1 MTEIL
6 GLNTWLGHLDDEY
19 FGAYI
24 PDGGAAVKI
33 AVAENG
39 FTPKEIA
46 EGVRSHAAKAGLT
59 TFLINSY
66 DVKLHMIDRVF
77 FACASQVP
85 WTRLTDYALRRFAA
99 DEGFTLPGEVEEGA
113 SFAQALAQSSG
124 TEVDYVR
131 QRLNQCIHEYV
142 YRDRGMVRDFRLAM
156 TILCKNRLTGSPSA
170 VSDSQLIEQWL
181 TGGLTRVSELKQM
194 FIYSKI
200 NRTNARLHLESLLH
214 WIRVAKVPGAAIIL
228 DLGRL
233 VAGGASD
240 EPGERYSRAALLD
253 AYEVLRQFI
262 DSIDDLEGV
271 FIVGVA
277 DSSIL
282 DPDRRSR
289 GLVAYQA
296 LRNRVYDEVRDRT
309 HANPVGSL
317 VRIGGWI

>member
-1 MTEIL
+1 MTEVL
-6 GLNTWLGHLDDEY
+6 GLNTWLGYLSEEY
-19 FGAYI
+19 FRNYI
-24 PDGGAAVKI
+24 PEGGAAVKI
-33 AVAENG
+33 AVAEG
-39 FTPKEIA
+39 GLTTKEVV
-46 EGVRSHAAKAGLT
+46 EGVRARAAQAGLT
-59 TFLINSY
+59 TFLVDSH

-85 WTRLTDYALRRFAA
+85 WATLTDYALRRFAA
-99 DEGFTLPGEVEEGA
+99 DEGFALPGVLAPGA
-113 SFAQALAQSSG
+113 SFAQALAQSSS

-131 QRLNQCIHEYV
+131 QRLNQSIHEYV

-156 TILCKNRLTGSPSA
+156 TNLCKNRLTGSASAAADSA
-170 VSDSQLIEQWL
+170 VIEQWL
-181 TGGLTRVSELKQM
+181 TGRLTRMSELKQM

-214 WIRVAKVPGAAIIL
+214 WIRVARVPGAALVL

-233 VAGGASD
+233 VDGGTGATS
-240 EPGERYSRAALLD
+240 GERYSRAALLD

-271 FIVGVA
+271 VLVGVA
-277 DSSIL
+277 DISIL

-289 GLVAYQA
+289 GLVTYQA

-317 VRIGGWI
+317 VRIGGRQ